1 MHAHLVDQYQAGQS
15 LAHQLDPRV
24 KVVAAT
30 LLILLLNLTPAGVW
44 PAYLLLLAVVV
55 ALVIFAEINWWLV
68 LRRSALVLPFALAAA
83 TLIFT
88 VPGRPI
94 WRLPVT
100 GWTATLPGLTRF
112 ISILLKSWLSVQVA
126 IVLAAS
132 TRFADL
138 VWALQAL
145 RLPALLVAT
154 FSFMYRYL
162 FVLTDEALRMRR
174 ARQARSAVPAGRPEA
189 GGTIAWRAQVTG
201 WMVGQLFLRSYERSE
216 RVSQAMAARGFR
228 GEIQRLEPRRLTG
241 RDVALGLT
249 PVAAAAAIE
258 LLTLLRAF

>member
-1 MHAHLVDQYQAGQS
+1 MHAHLADQYQAGQS

-145 RLPALLVAT
+145 RLPALLVST
-154 FSFMYRYL
+154 FSFM
-162 FVLTDEALRMRR
+162 
-174 ARQARSAVPAGRPEA
+174 
-189 GGTIAWRAQVTG
+189 
-201 WMVGQLFLRSYERSE
+201 
-216 RVSQAMAARGFR
+216 
-228 GEIQRLEPRRLTG
+228 
-241 RDVALGLT
+241 
-249 PVAAAAAIE
+249 
-258 LLTLLRAF
+258 